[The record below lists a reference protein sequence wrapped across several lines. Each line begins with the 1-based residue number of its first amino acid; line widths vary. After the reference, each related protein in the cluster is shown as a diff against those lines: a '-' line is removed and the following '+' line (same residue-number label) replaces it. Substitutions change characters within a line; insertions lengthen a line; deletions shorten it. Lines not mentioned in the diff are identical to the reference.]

1 MSIPQIITTPS
12 GEELVVIPKAEY
24 DAMVEALAEAD
35 EDAADI
41 AAYDAAMAEIA
52 GDGRAV
58 LPEPVSAALT
68 AGDSLL
74 KALRKWRGL
83 SQVELAEKV
92 GVAQGYISDLEA
104 SRRQGAPETI
114 ARIAA
119 ALDIPELWL
128 ARR

>member
-1 MSIPQIITTPS
+1 MNGPQIIRTPN
-12 GEELVVIPKAEY
+12 GEELVILAKAEY
-24 DAMVEALAEAD
+24 DAMVEALAEIE
-35 EDAADI
+35 EDAADV
-41 AAYDAAMAEIA
+41 AAYDAAMMEIT
-52 GDGRAV
+52 GDAHAL

-68 AGDSLL
+68 AGDGLL

-83 SQVELAEKV
+83 NQTELAEKV

-104 SRRQGAPETI
+104 NRRQGAPETI

-119 ALDIPELWL
+119 ALDIPEIWL